1 MLALS
6 VFLFVVITSHVESV
20 SASEESAETQ
30 LKMLLSKFIRFGK
43 LQCYECANCDKVD
56 SSTEKKGNCGACI
69 KAVMTKPVK
78 VVTRA
83 CADSCKGLPEIPNVE
98 MYCCE
103 SELCNS
109 TTQIKSNLK
118 LICFT
123 LFVFIIT
130 KYFQKLY

>member
-20 SASEESAETQ
+20 SASEENLGTQ
-30 LKMLLSKFIRFGK
+30 VRMMLSQVFHLGK
-43 LQCYECANCDKVD
+43 LQCYKCANCEEVD
-56 SSTEKKGNCGACI
+56 SSTEKAKNCGACF
-69 KAVMTKPVK
+69 KAVTTKPVK
-78 VVTRA
+78 VVSRG
-83 CADSCKGLPEIPNVE
+83 CLGSCEGLPKIPNVE

-109 TTQIKSNLK
+109 TTQIKWNLK

>member
-1 MLALS
+1 MLAVS

-20 SASEESAETQ
+20 SAKEEGVGTQ
-30 LKMLLSKFIRFGK
+30 VQMLLSQFFHMGK
-43 LQCYECANCDKVD
+43 LQCYQCTNCDKVD
-56 SSTEKKGNCGACI
+56 KNTPKKQNCGACV
-69 KAVMTKPVK
+69 KTVTTKPVK
-78 VVTRA
+78 IITRG
-83 CADSCKGLPEIPNVE
+83 CVGSCEGLPKIPNTDI
-98 MYCCE
+98 YCCE

-123 LFVFIIT
+123 LLVFIIA

>member
-1 MLALS
+1 MLAVS

-20 SASEESAETQ
+20 SASDESVETQ
-30 LKMLLSKFIRFGK
+30 LKMFLSKIIPFGK
-43 LQCYECANCDKVD
+43 IQCYECANCDKVD
-56 SSTEKKGNCGACI
+56 RSTQKKQNCGACI
-69 KAVMTKPVK
+69 KAVTTKPVK
-78 VVTRA
+78 IITRG
-83 CADSCKGLPEIPNVE
+83 CVGSCEGLPKIPNTDI
-98 MYCCE
+98 YCCE

-123 LFVFIIT
+123 LLVFIIA

>member
-1 MLALS
+1 MLAVS

-20 SASEESAETQ
+20 SASEEDVGTQ
-30 LKMLLSKFIRFGK
+30 VRMLLSQIFHMGK
-43 LQCYECANCDKVD
+43 LQCYECPNCDEVD
-56 SSTEKKGNCGACI
+56 KSTPKKKNCGACV
-69 KAVMTKPVK
+69 KAVTTKPVK
-78 VVTRA
+78 IITRG
-83 CADSCKGLPEIPNVE
+83 CVGSCEGLPKIPNTDI
-98 MYCCE
+98 YCCE

-123 LFVFIIT
+123 LLVFIIA